1 MAYPPGTLQIDYARP
16 YETGTIKVEAMGQR
30 AECPDGSIW
39 RYSLM
44 GATTGVANKLYQS
57 AAAVA
62 HWTNQDLAVAW
73 TAGDTEVSFHDGG
86 TAFTVNQLEG
96 GHLITE
102 ETTLLGGRYRVKSNK
117 VTAAQE
123 TLCTLEDGVSI
134 VTTVAI
140 ADGCSAIL
148 NQWNAVIIY
157 PATIPSQ
164 ALAGIPCKIHA
175 ASAYHWEQTRGVASC
190 LFDSGATPPVVGNAV
205 RPSTDDV
212 GAIELRDETAGAIDF
227 QDIGY
232 ALSAGAD
239 AEFGLIFI
247 QIE

>member
-30 AECPDGSIW
+30 AETPDGSIW

-44 GATTGVANKLYQS
+44 GSTTGVANMLYQS
-57 AAAVA
+57 AAIVA
-62 HWTNQDLAVAW
+62 NWTNQDLTVAW
-73 TAGDTEVSFHDGG
+73 TAGDTEVSFKDGG

-102 ETTLLGGRYRVKSNK
+102 ETGLLGGRYRVKSNK
-117 VTAAQE
+117 VTAANE

-134 VTTVAI
+134 VGTVAV

-157 PATIPSQ
+157 PATNPT
-164 ALAGIPCKIHA
+164 AGLAGVPCKIHA

-190 LFDSGATPPVVGNAV
+190 ASDGSTSVLVGNAI
-205 RPSTDDV
+205 RPAKDHAGHV
-212 GAIELRDETAGAIDF
+212 ELHDETAVETDF
-227 QDIGY
+227 QSLGY
-232 ALSAGAD
+232 ALSTAPD
-239 AEFGLIFI
+239 NEFGLYFL